1 MVSLGKDGTGVAGM
15 DSRACSTDDGSLP
28 EMRKTSVRFKAGVC
42 QRPVRCHALI
52 VGYLSLVR

>member
-28 EMRKTSVRFKAGVC
+28 EMRKTSVRFRAAVC
-42 QRPVRCHALI
+42 
-52 VGYLSLVR
+52 